1 MKTSMK
7 IREYLDIGAEVAQGI
22 TLRLLTGDVFVPV
35 GGGAWF
41 VPTVCGAGKSTA
53 IAHLIIKVADKG
65 VLLLCPTRKDCDR
78 AQQRLAGAGMNAG
91 SVLVL
96 HTESQSYSA
105 YQQQPSLAS
114 KYQIVVITSVR
125 LNIDVLAPLLDYN
138 GKQRGYVIFD
148 ELPLFSKELYRMDW
162 QRLAAYVEDPKKM
175 KPRSVSAMKTVKAKF
190 MPIANDSTLA
200 MMRENHILQLI
211 HDQFTKLVKRRQ
223 KYAELHQY
231 TKDVVGGLSGQS
243 TVLCLD
249 ATIDVMYGKARSCPF
264 KMLKSTDK
272 YSSPITFKEFTLPVE
287 RWVFTE
293 KAVDKSDVDKVLDV
307 MVDVMAR
314 QIDSL
319 GQGEKI
325 LFVAWLYLDFKQ
337 CDPDGGRITKDHRI
351 DLLAPLSDLLD
362 RKGYGGRYDIIY
374 RGSGDG
380 KGSNAYRDYAAI
392 SFLGNWRVSS
402 DSVKTLNRNL
412 GIRCTVADYMTAM
425 MVQNICRLRVRKHS
439 GDPITV
445 FYSNDIDPRLMSS
458 VFNYFKK
465 RSDHPQSITGV
476 PTAHEVVDRPM
487 RFVKDVMT
495 LCEHVPGL
503 LEAISNRDSSFK
515 LDIPLGDMYAWLKK
529 GQMGRSSC
537 KSRCFYTLAQK
548 IKSEFGI
555 ELLINSKP
563 VPKR

>member
-1 MKTSMK
+1 MK
-7 IREYLDIGAEVAQGI
+7 IRDYQDIGAEVHSQGI
-22 TLRLLTGDVFVPV
+22 TLRLLTGDVLVPN

-41 VPTVCGAGKSTA
+41 VPTTCGAGKSTA

-65 VLLLCPTRKDCDR
+65 VLLVCPTRKDCDR
-78 AQQRLAGAGMNAG
+78 AQQRLAGAGMKVG

-114 KYQIVVITSVR
+114 KYQVVVITSVR

-138 GKQRGYVIFD
+138 GQQRGYIFFD
-148 ELPLFSKELYRMDW
+148 ELPLFSKELYRLKW
-162 QRLAAYVEDPKKM
+162 ILLAAYAQDPKKM
-175 KPRSVSAMKTVKAKF
+175 KSRSLSSMKTIKSKF
-190 MPIANDSTLA
+190 MPSTNDSTLA
-200 MMRENHILQLI
+200 MMREDHILQLI
-211 HDQFTKLVKRRQ
+211 HDNFTKLVKRRQ

-231 TKDVVGGLSGQS
+231 TRDVVAEASKKS

-272 YSSPITFKEFTLPVE
+272 YSSPITFKEFTLAIE
-287 RWVFTE
+287 RCVFTE

-337 CDPDGGRITKDHRI
+337 CDPNGGSMTKDHRI

-362 RKGYGGRYDIIY
+362 QKGYGGRYDIIY

-380 KGSNAYRDYAAI
+380 KGSNDYRDFAAI
-392 SFLGNWRVSS
+392 SFLGNWSVSAQS
-402 DSVKTLNRNL
+402 IKAINKNL
-412 GIRCTVADYMTAM
+412 GIRCTVDDYMTSM
-425 MVQNICRLRVRKHS
+425 MVQNICRLRIRKHY
-439 GDPITV
+439 GEPITV
-445 FYSNDIDPRLMSS
+445 FYSSDIDPRLMSS

-465 RSDHPQSITGV
+465 RSDQPQSVTGV
-476 PTAHEVVDRPM
+476 PTAHEVVDRSM

-503 LEAISNRDSSFK
+503 LEAISKRNSSFK

-529 GQMGRSSC
+529 GQMVRASC

-548 IKSEFGI
+548 IKNEYDI
-555 ELLINSKP
+555 ELLINGNK